1 MKRVS
6 LALTILLGLAT
17 ALLVQNRSEIFNKPG
32 GLVPDQRTA
41 IAIAEAVLFPIYGEK
56 NIRQQRPYVAKH
68 ARGKWIIE
76 GAPLP
81 ARYAGGVFHIEIGQ
95 RDAKILELWNE
106 V

>member
-17 ALLVQNRSEIFNKPG
+17 ALLVHNRSEIFNKPG

-76 GAPLP
+76 GAG
-81 ARYAGGVFHIEIGQ
+81 YAGGVFHIEIGQ
-95 RDAKILELWNE
+95 RDAKILELWHE

>member
-17 ALLVQNRSEIFNKPG
+17 AL
-32 GLVPDQRTA
+32 
-41 IAIAEAVLFPIYGEK
+41 
-56 NIRQQRPYVAKH
+56 YVAKH

-76 GAPLP
+76 GAG
-81 ARYAGGVFHIEIGQ
+81 YAGGVFHIEIGQ
-95 RDAKILELWNE
+95 RDAKILELWHE